1 MKIIKKGKLKIKEEF
16 KPITVTC
23 EYCGSI
29 IEFEPNEIMTY
40 SYRDSFGC
48 GKLCGKKEW
57 VICPI
62 CSKDIILHEYH
73 TK

>member
-1 MKIIKKGKLKIKEEF
+1 MKIIKRGTLKIKEE

-23 EYCGSI
+23 DKCGSI
-29 IEFEPNEIMTY
+29 IEFEPKEIMTY

-62 CSKDIILHEYH
+62 CNNDIILHEYH

>member
-1 MKIIKKGKLKIKEEF
+1 MKIIKRGTLKIKE

-23 EYCGSI
+23 EKCESI

-40 SYRDSFGC
+40 SWRDSFGC

-57 VICPI
+57 VTCPI
-62 CSKDIILHEYH
+62 CNNDIILHEYH